1 MKHLKRIFES
11 NEFDGEDI
19 LENFISIS
27 DKFGAPQIQTSKFG
41 SKLKWS
47 LVWDIKMDFSVL
59 QKADEMAFKLKELT
73 EITDDILSASD
84 RLETYNVTI
93 RLTDR
98 LFIELTPKETG
109 DDNYKFIKGYDY
121 RTLEVRIN
129 EIERFFNSRGIRIID
144 WDLDRSYDEVYQTN
158 ELEIIL
164 DKTDNDYINKFKS
177 MITSELNEI
186 DERNYGVR
194 NEGRRII
201 IWPYD
206 EKSYIDCVG

>member
-11 NEFDGEDI
+11 NESDGEDI

-59 QKADEMAFKLKELT
+59 QKADEMASKLKELT

-93 RLTDR
+93 RLTNR

-109 DDNYKFIKGYDY
+109 DDTYKFIKGYDY
-121 RTLEVRIN
+121 RTLKVRIN

-144 WDLDRSYDEVYQTN
+144 WDLDRSYDEVNQTN

-177 MITSELNEI
+177 MIASELNEI
-186 DERNYGVR
+186 DERGYGVR

-206 EKSYIDCVG
+206 EKSYIDCVR